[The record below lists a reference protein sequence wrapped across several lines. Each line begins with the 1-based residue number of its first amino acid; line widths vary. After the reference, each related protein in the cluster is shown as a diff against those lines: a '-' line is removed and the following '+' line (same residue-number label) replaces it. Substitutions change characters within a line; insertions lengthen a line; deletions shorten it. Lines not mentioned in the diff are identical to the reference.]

1 MNAEKYLEQIAI
13 LDRRIK
19 NKTRDMERW
28 RESAEY
34 SSTDYG
40 TERVQSTGSKSRMEN
55 AIIRSL
61 GLEEQIKKDVAKRN
75 SIIADLD
82 RLSETHIEPYSVLY
96 GIYVLGQAYKDIA
109 LEMDKSLSWVRDN
122 RKIGL
127 IEVEKILEER
137 K

>member
-82 RLSETHIEPYSVLY
+82 KLSETHIEPYSVLY

-127 IEVEKILEER
+127 IEVKKILEER

>member
-40 TERVQSTGSKSRMEN
+40 AERVQSSGNKSRMEN

-109 LEMDKSLSWVRDN
+109 VEMDKSLSWVRDN

>member
-1 MNAEKYLEQIAI
+1 MNADKYLEQIAI

>member
-75 SIIADLD
+75 GIIADLD

>member
-82 RLSETHIEPYSVLY
+82 RLSETYIEPYSVLY

-109 LEMDKSLSWVRDN
+109 VEMDKSLSWVRDN

>member
-19 NKTRDMERW
+19 SKTRDMERW

-109 LEMDKSLSWVRDN
+109 VEMDKSLSWVRDN

>member
-28 RESAEY
+28 RKSAEY

-96 GIYVLGQAYKDIA
+96 GIYVLGQAYKDISV
-109 LEMDKSLSWVRDN
+109 EMDKSLSWVRDN

-127 IEVEKILEER
+127 IEIEKILEER

>member
-109 LEMDKSLSWVRDN
+109 VEMDKSLSWVRDN

>member
-28 RESAEY
+28 RKSAEY

-109 LEMDKSLSWVRDN
+109 VEMDKSLSWVRDN